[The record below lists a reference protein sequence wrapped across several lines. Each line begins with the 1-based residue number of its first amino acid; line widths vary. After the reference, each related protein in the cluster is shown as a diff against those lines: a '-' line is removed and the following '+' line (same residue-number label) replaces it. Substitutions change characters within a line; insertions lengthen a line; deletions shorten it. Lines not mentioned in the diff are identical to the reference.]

1 VHIPQVLALG
11 QGKTWK
17 VAAQNASNY
26 KLGAYTGETSPL
38 HLKDLG
44 LEWVILGHSER
55 RTLFGE
61 NDALIV
67 SKTKLALESGLK
79 VIYCFGETLEG
90 RYTSIQ
96 REMLIK
102 HGQFWSLSLLLCWLP
117 SAVTLLIGIL
127 ILSLPMSQSG
137 RVDQE

>member
-1 VHIPQVLALG
+1 MLALG

-17 VAAQNASNY
+17 VAAQNASNS
-26 KLGAYTGETSPL
+26 KFGAYTGETSPA
-38 HLKDLG
+38 HLKDIG

-90 RYTSIQ
+90 IS
-96 REMLIK
+96 ELI
-102 HGQFWSLSLLLCWLP
+102 
-117 SAVTLLIGIL
+117 
-127 ILSLPMSQSG
+127 
-137 RVDQE
+137 